1 MSKHEFCDELLDKD
15 TGLGVIIHSCKFG
28 RFVILNDTKLDI
40 CQFLEVL
47 HGREAGESEPAKS
60 CLSAEDLS
68 RALASVESEYDRW
81 VAKLLVCTGKSRQEI
96 YDLGFK
102 PDRVVKLLRELK
114 ERFCAWENSTVAAK
128 DMVELRL
135 KEKKVKLERKIGEI
149 EKTMESV
156 RGKWT
161 DARVGDLEE
170 QTIALKES
178 LESTMA
184 TLERRS
190 KQDEQRFNQ
199 ASKRTARRPVAE
211 QRITKRRL
219 GSGRKQ
225 ELDSEDEEWLV
236 KCIED
241 KATIH
246 GRRHDLFFI
255 RITELNA
262 EIF

>member
-1 MSKHEFCDELLDKD
+1 MLKHEFRYELLDKD
-15 TGLGVIIHSCKFG
+15 TGLSVIICSYKSG
-28 RFVILNDTKLDI
+28 RFVILNHAKLDI

-47 HGREAGESEPAKS
+47 HGREAEDSEPAVS
-60 CLSAEDLS
+60 ACLSAENLS
-68 RALASVESEYDRW
+68 RALASMESEYDRW

-114 ERFCAWENSTVAAK
+114 ERFCAWKNSNVAAR

-135 KEKKVKLERKIGEI
+135 KEKKVKLERKIGEN
-149 EKTMESV
+149 EKTMELV

-178 LESTMA
+178 LEKTVA

-190 KQDEQRFNQ
+190 KQDEQRFNRQ
-199 ASKRTARRPVAE
+199 AAKRTARRLVAE

-236 KCIED
+236 
-241 KATIH
+241 H
-246 GRRHDLFFI
+246 
-255 RITELNA
+255 
-262 EIF
+262 

>member
-1 MSKHEFCDELLDKD
+1 M
-15 TGLGVIIHSCKFG
+15 
-28 RFVILNDTKLDI
+28 
-40 CQFLEVL
+40 
-47 HGREAGESEPAKS
+47 
-60 CLSAEDLS
+60 
-68 RALASVESEYDRW
+68 
-81 VAKLLVCTGKSRQEI
+81 VCTGKSRQEI

-102 PDRVVKLLRELK
+102 PDRVVKRLRVLK
-114 ERFCAWENSTVAAK
+114 ERFCSWENINIAAK

-135 KEKKVKLERKIGEI
+135 KEKKVKLERKIGKI

-170 QTIALKES
+170 QTISLKES

-184 TLERRS
+184 ALERRS

-199 ASKRTARRPVAE
+199 AAKRTRRLVAE

-246 GRRHDLFFI
+246 GRRHESVLCTHHRVKCRDFLIIAYYRRFKQGKRLLKSVSSSEASLME
-255 RITELNA
+255 RIMV
-262 EIF
+262 